1 MESIGFIRE
10 IDKMGRIVIPK
21 EIRDALDIQDK
32 DKYEITVE
40 GEEII
45 LRKFGKR
52 CVFCGTE
59 KNLKDLGGKG
69 ICPDCALKI
78 SELQRCKSW

>member
-1 MESIGFIRE
+1 MESMGFIRE

-21 EIRDALDIQDK
+21 EVRDALHIQDK

-45 LRKFGKR
+45 LRKFSKK
-52 CVFCGTE
+52 CVFCGAE
-59 KNLKDLGGKG
+59 KNLKDFNGKS
-69 ICPDCALKI
+69 ICPDCASKI